1 MFNDLL
7 IGRLTGLSC
16 GSLEDGQQL
25 SACPSLN
32 VIPIF
37 SFTGKC
43 KIMVLLKDISQKVG
57 MLLMREVEHKR
68 EMRKG
73 RKGV

>member
-1 MFNDLL
+1 MRFTGGWTATLSVS
-7 IGRLTGLSC
+7 LT
-16 GSLEDGQQL
+16 QR
-25 SACPSLN
+25 

-43 KIMVLLKDISQKVG
+43 KIIVLLKDISQKVG

>member
-1 MFNDLL
+1 MQFTRGWTATLSVS
-7 IGRLTGLSC
+7 LTQC
-16 GSLEDGQQL
+16 
-25 SACPSLN
+25 

-43 KIMVLLKDISQKVG
+43 KVIVLLKGISQNVG
-57 MLLMREVEHKR
+57 MILMREVQHKR
-68 EMRKG
+68 EMRRG